1 MPTTSEFDILAKD
14 DIETP
19 MLDET
24 EHPASPPTPS
34 RNSDE
39 DDYDYVK
46 GYSQYVLS
54 QPTS

>member
-1 MPTTSEFDILAKD
+1 MPTTSEFDFLVKD

-24 EHPASPPTPS
+24 EHTASPPTPS